1 MFRKRLPVGFIKVM
15 SLICAAP
22 LLLTACGNPD
32 SKEGAE
38 LGKASATDMYEVV
51 MTYPAFGD
59 VTDVKEIQ
67 EAITDITAEKVGATV
82 KLLPV
87 NGSNYANQMNLMLAG
102 SEKLDLVYTSVWF
115 GLESQI
121 GRGQLLPMDESLNE
135 FGKKILEAV
144 PEEAAEAGKMN
155 GETYGVPSIK
165 AWALSPS
172 FVMDKELADKH
183 AIDLSAIK
191 TWNDIS
197 AVLQLIKD
205 KEPGVTPIVSYN
217 SQETPG
223 QAMLNFDP
231 LGTVPGV
238 LDFGGEDFTVQN
250 LFATSRF
257 STMADLMRDWYQKGY
272 FSKDVATSQETGSN
286 LIKAG
291 KAFSYIRNINEC
303 YSESLAAGTELVC
316 VPLEDSYM
324 TRNSVA
330 SNMMSLARNSEQPDK
345 AIQVLEL
352 FYSDEAVIN
361 LFTNGIEGKHY
372 VKRDN
377 DLIGKPDGVTATG
390 YDSNQYAVGNNFL
403 SYIWEGNDP
412 DMWEHLRGEN
422 ESAVKSRAM
431 GFSFDINPVKTQ
443 ITSVAN
449 VQNQYDA
456 GFQTGTFDPSEL
468 GAYLDKLKNA
478 GVEKI
483 LTEKQNQLNQW
494 LENK

>member
-1 MFRKRLPVGFIKVM
+1 MFTKKRFVGFTLVI
-15 SLICAAP
+15 SLFGVLI
-22 LLLTACGNPD
+22 TACGNSGSEEKAVGGND
-32 SKEGAE
+32 AE
-38 LGKASATDMYEVV
+38 TGLYEVV

-59 VTDVKEIQ
+59 VTDVKEVQ
-67 EAITDITAEKVGATV
+67 DAISEITAEKVGATV

-102 SEKLDLVYTSVWF
+102 SDKLDLVYTSVWF

-121 GRGQLLPMDESLNE
+121 SRGQLMPMDEHLNE
-135 FGKKILEAV
+135 FGQKILETIPGEAV
-144 PEEAAEAGKMN
+144 EAGRMN

-172 FVMDKELADKH
+172 FVMSKELADKH
-183 AIDLSAIK
+183 GIDLASIK
-191 TWNDIS
+191 AWSDIS
-197 AVLQLIKD
+197 GVLQRIKD
-205 KEPGVTPIVSYN
+205 EEPGVTPIVSYT

-231 LGTVPGV
+231 LGTAPGV
-238 LDFGGEDFTVQN
+238 LDFNGTDYTVQN
-250 LFATSRF
+250 LFATERF
-257 STMADLMRDWYQKGY
+257 STMADLMREWYEKGY

-303 YSESLAAGTELVC
+303 YSESLAAGTELAC

-372 VKRDN
+372 VKQSDG
-377 DLIGKPDGVTATG
+377 LIAKPDGVSSSG

-412 DMWEHLRGEN
+412 DMWEVLKSEN

-443 ITSVAN
+443 ITSVTN

-456 GFQTGTFDPSEL
+456 GFQTGTFDPAAL
-468 GAYLDKLKNA
+468 PAYIEKLKSA
-478 GVEKI
+478 GVDKI
-483 LTEKQNQLNQW
+483 LAEKQTQLNQW
-494 LENK
+494 IENK